1 MVVLFCEFKKKAA
14 FWDKVSYVVIIPL
27 YVSYLLINAFRCK
40 GLEELM
46 DEGEDKAA
54 EGKNDTKI

>member
-1 MVVLFCEFKKKAA
+1 MNFKKKAA